1 MVRTEF
7 PLSLFILLLTGV
19 LVGTGFSSPV
29 NAEIRKIVHPDG
41 RVEYTNLSDKQRKI
55 HYTNQKKSSV
65 QNVYKYRNEEG
76 VIAFSDQRPP
86 DITFELLRFDCY
98 ACGVDSTVDWHST
111 PLNMKDYKVTV
122 QLMSEKY
129 EVPAALVRAV
139 IHAESAYQVD
149 AVSKAGAQGLMQLM
163 PETAEELG
171 VTKPF
176 SAVQNIEGG
185 TKYLAFLLE
194 HFSGDERLA
203 TAAYNAGPG
212 AVTRYKG
219 VPPYAETEAYVER
232 VAILRNRYAD
242 QL

>member
-1 MVRTEF
+1 MVKHPF
-7 PLSLFILLLTGV
+7 QFSSFAFLLTGV
-19 LVGTGFSSPV
+19 LVGTVIPATAD
-29 NAEIRKIVHPDG
+29 AEIRKIVHPDG
-41 RVEYTNLSDKQRKI
+41 SVEYTNLSDKQRQI

-76 VIAFSDQRPP
+76 VIAFSDQRPL
-86 DITFELLRFDCY
+86 DISFELLRFDCF

-111 PLNMKDYKVTV
+111 PLNTKDYKVTV
-122 QLMSEKY
+122 QLMAEKY

-139 IHAESAYQVD
+139 IHAESAYKVD

-163 PETAEELG
+163 PATAEELG

-185 TKYLAFLLE
+185 TKYLAFLLD

-232 VAILRNRYAD
+232 VAILRNRYEQ

>member
-1 MVRTEF
+1 MLRNPIRL
-7 PLSLFILLLTGV
+7 PLFAFLLTTV
-19 LVGTGFSSPV
+19 LVGMDLSSPV
-29 NAEIRKIVHPDG
+29 HAEIRKIIHPDG

-55 HYTNQKKSSV
+55 HYTNQKKSSL

-76 VIAFSDQRPP
+76 VVAFSDQRPP

-111 PLNMKDYKVTV
+111 PLNTKDYKVTV
-122 QLMSEKY
+122 QLMAEKY

-176 SAVQNIEGG
+176 NAVQNIEGG
-185 TKYLAFLLE
+185 TKYLAFLLD

-219 VPPYAETEAYVER
+219 IPPYAETEAYVER
-232 VAILRNRYAD
+232 VAILRNRYAL

>member
-1 MVRTEF
+1 MVNFLNRQV
-7 PLSLFILLLTGV
+7 PLSIVCSCLLLGM
-19 LVGTGFSSPV
+19 FSSISM
-29 NAEIRKIVHPDG
+29 AEGIRKIVHPDG

-55 HYTNQKKSSV
+55 HYTNQKKNSV
-65 QNVYKYRNEEG
+65 QKVYKYRNAEG
-76 VIAFSDQRPP
+76 IVAFSDQRPP

-98 ACGVDSTVDWHST
+98 ACGVDSKVDWHST
-111 PLNMKDYKVTV
+111 PLNTKDYKVTV
-122 QLMSEKY
+122 QLMAEKY
-129 EVPAALVRAV
+129 QVPEALVRAV
-139 IHAESAYQVD
+139 IHAESAYKVD

-171 VTKPF
+171 VIKPF
-176 SAVQNIEGG
+176 SAVHNIEGG
-185 TKYLAFLLE
+185 TKYLAFLLG

>member
-1 MVRTEF
+1 M
-7 PLSLFILLLTGV
+7 
-19 LVGTGFSSPV
+19 LVGTGLSAPA

-111 PLNMKDYKVTV
+111 PLNTKDYKVTV
-122 QLMSEKY
+122 QLMAEKY

-163 PETAEELG
+163 PATAEELG

-185 TKYLAFLLE
+185 TKYLAFLLD

-219 VPPYAETEAYVER
+219 IPPYAETQAYVER

>member
-1 MVRTEF
+1 MVRISSRIF
-7 PLSLFILLLTGV
+7 LLILLFTTV
-19 LVGTGFSSPV
+19 LVGIGFSSPA
-29 NAEIRKIVHPDG
+29 NAEIRKIVHPNG

-55 HYTNQKKSSV
+55 HYTNQKKNSV
-65 QNVYKYRNEEG
+65 QNVYKYRNAEG

-111 PLNMKDYKVTV
+111 PLNTKDYKVTV
-122 QLMSEKY
+122 QLMAEKY

-139 IHAESAYQVD
+139 IHAESAYNVD

-171 VTKPF
+171 VSKPF
-176 SAVQNIEGG
+176 NAVQNIEGG
-185 TKYLAFLLE
+185 TKYLAFLLD

-219 VPPYAETEAYVER
+219 IPPYAETEAYVER
-232 VAILRNRYAD
+232 VAILRNRYAL